1 MHGQLKSHQVDVII
15 NSGAVRDEF
24 AQKVKELNRRLKL
37 NGMGYSEWDTLNDRQ
52 HEIFTDNL
60 FLDGEGAS
68 SPENYVAG
76 ALESC
81 GCPTTVE
88 ELHHHS
94 PALMGEIE
102 KQQEMLPDMTVKIG
116 ESIGILDQTIDL
128 LLEQMLNEEKVKIV
142 PYQES
147 EEFTPEMRGYVRN
160 SIAKANNLKFIDDTK
175 RKGPINKF
183 ASPLG
188 QDNAELEGLKPFF
201 KKYGFDIDETDISKS
216 GQYYSYVLTA
226 TRDFTKEKD
235 KYEFPRGT
243 QVIYVPLVMKT
254 KEGQKKSY
262 IINKSLAPGDRGLAV
277 DQGGKPM
284 GKRQLMES
292 TAAAVNRK
300 YTEELKPVA
309 DQLISIL
316 ESSNNS
322 GNAIALDREL
332 DFSDK
337 DFKTISKDYGEIL
350 SGVWAMNEQKAD
362 FLPFSEV
369 SYPAEGNYRLVD
381 FFGISEDPKEPK
393 VPVSV
398 KSGGGSKVA
407 VSNIIEAQKL
417 IEDSLPP
424 QNDEFLGVAAT
435 NKFTQRQQII
445 ELNKIL
451 REDPTN
457 PESEKGS
464 SGIRAMAQVMGEN
477 FEDLTYEK
485 VNQWCFDNSVEDML
499 GNKHPNAE
507 ELGLTKPALL
517 QPVWDATGTTPRL
530 DVYINNRLS
539 TPASEKEWRSL
550 VAMSPLGQAMAPNL
564 NANVDIKEEFNRL
577 ARALTV
583 IQNNIDVKK
592 KVLRF
597 SIHKFSEANFKFDW
611 PGYVS
616 GNKLGFIM
624 EINK

>member
-1 MHGQLKSHQVDVII
+1 MNLPQQSIEQILGSSSV
-15 NSGAVRDEF
+15 NREF
-24 AQKVKELNRRLKL
+24 GEKVKELDRRLKM
-37 NGMGYSEWDTLNDRQ
+37 NGMSYLGYESLTDRQ
-52 HEIFTDNL
+52 QEILTQGL
-60 FLDGEGAS
+60 FLEPTAALGME
-68 SPENYVAG
+68 EYVRT
-76 ALESC
+76 ALDNC
-81 GCPTTVE
+81 GCVDVE
-88 ELHHHS
+88 EDLHHHS
-94 PALMGEIE
+94 PILMREIDTE
-102 KQQEMLPDMTVKIG
+102 KEKLPDLKIKIG
-116 ESIGILDQTIDL
+116 ESLSGLDQTIDL
-128 LLEQMLNEEKVKIV
+128 LLEQILNEEKAKIV
-142 PYQES
+142 PYKES

-160 SIAKANNLKFIDDTK
+160 SIAKANNLKFTDDTK

-188 QDNAELEGLKPFF
+188 QDNAELEDLKPFF

-262 IINKSLAPGDRGLAV
+262 IINKSLAPGDGGLAV
-277 DQGGKPM
+277 DQGGKPI
-284 GKRQLMES
+284 GKQQLMES

-300 YTEELKPVA
+300 YTEELSPVA

-350 SGVWAMNEQKAD
+350 SGVWALNEQKAD

-381 FFGISEDPKEPK
+381 FFGISDDPEEPR

-407 VSNIIEAQKL
+407 ITNIIEAQKL
-417 IEDSLPP
+417 VVDSLPP
-424 QNDEFLGVAAT
+424 QNAEFLGVAAT
-435 NKFTQRQQII
+435 NKFTQRQQVI

-451 REDPTN
+451 KQDPAN

-464 SGIRAMAQVMGEN
+464 SGIRAMAKVMGVE
-477 FEDLTYEK
+477 FKELTYEK
-485 VNQWCFDNSVEDML
+485 VNQWCFDTSVDDML
-499 GNKHPNAE
+499 GNKHPNAK
-507 ELGLTKPALL
+507 ELGLKKPALL
-517 QPVWDATGTTPRL
+517 QPVWDATGTTPKL
-530 DVYINNRLS
+530 DVYLKRLD
-539 TPASEKEWRSL
+539 TPSSEKEWRSL
-550 VAMSPLGQAMAPNL
+550 VAMSPLGQSMSPNL
-564 NANVDIKEEFNRL
+564 NANVSIKEEFNRL

-597 SIHKFSEANFKFDW
+597 SVHKFSEANFKFDW